1 MLQRT
6 SRTNKDDLCEKQK
19 INDKF
24 TPEITC
30 FDPVTFKQGLKKV
43 PPRGLG
49 QVDFNAGRV
58 TLKADR
64 KVPKVIRVVTCTFGF
79 STLLLLLLSET
90 RYFLG
95 VINFGS
101 ALQKIK
107 SQKKMKGILLKKGTV
122 HPVL

>member
-19 INDKF
+19 MKDKF

-43 PPRGLG
+43 PPSGLG

-64 KVPKVIRVVTCTFGF
+64 KVPKVIRVVTCTLDLAPFYYC
-79 STLLLLLLSET
+79 
-90 RYFLG
+90 YFRRLAT
-95 VINFGS
+95 FQGS
-101 ALQKIK
+101 L
-107 SQKKMKGILLKKGTV
+107 ILDQHFRK
-122 HPVL
+122 

>member
-1 MLQRT
+1 M
-6 SRTNKDDLCEKQK
+6 
-19 INDKF
+19 
-24 TPEITC
+24 
-30 FDPVTFKQGLKKV
+30 TFKQGLKKV

-49 QVDFNAGRV
+49 QVDFNAGQV

-90 RYFLG
+90 RYFSG